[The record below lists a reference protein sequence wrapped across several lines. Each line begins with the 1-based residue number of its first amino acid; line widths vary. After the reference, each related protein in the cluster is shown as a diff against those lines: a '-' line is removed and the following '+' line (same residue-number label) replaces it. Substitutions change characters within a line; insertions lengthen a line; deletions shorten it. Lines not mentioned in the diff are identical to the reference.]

1 MSRLLRLGKIA
12 IVVVVLLVGGQVVFG
27 DGVGSGPNP
36 EVVSSSKPAT
46 ELVSQDARVEGDGQ
60 VFSGTIQNTENAG
73 DIFVTLWLGSDT
85 PEQLPDT
92 AAGLRA
98 EGFERV
104 RTKTVYFDS
113 GERRA
118 VTFSESD
125 AGEFESYA
133 LYGFASTYRA
143 TVENTGGDGRIN
155 VTLSWRNPDT
165 DASHTVAS
173 KTVPV
178 GSDTTETVEFQVQSH
193 PEFTYPDVEYT
204 EWRIRAEPA

>member
-1 MSRLLRLGKIA
+1 MSRLLRLGKIG

-60 VFSGTIQNTENAG
+60 VFSGTIQNTEDAG

-113 GERRA
+113 GERSRSVRA
-118 VTFSESD
+118 TRGSSRATHSTGLPARTERPLRTRVAT
-125 AGEFESYA
+125 A
-133 LYGFASTYRA
+133 AST
-143 TVENTGGDGRIN
+143 
-155 VTLSWRNPDT
+155 
-165 DASHTVAS
+165 
-173 KTVPV
+173 
-178 GSDTTETVEFQVQSH
+178 
-193 PEFTYPDVEYT
+193 
-204 EWRIRAEPA
+204 